1 MLSKCCASETVRHCF
16 RGSKELPYH
25 NLCLSAEKNSMRGKV
40 IDKKWFIRI
49 GCLWGLQAGR
59 REMPH
64 PRNLLGYSFIIKGKV
79 GRGRRTSLPFLSR
92 CHASITSSSSTLD
105 KGVFLCLHGR
115 VHKLLFSSVCA
126 ESMSQGSLNYWA
138 HCPGCGS
145 HATIVLLFGGISH
158 ASVAW
163 FCC

>member
-1 MLSKCCASETVRHCF
+1 MSFLGEFWRAIILYSFMSQHR
-16 RGSKELPYH
+16 
-25 NLCLSAEKNSMRGKV
+25 KNSVKGKV

-92 CHASITSSSSTLD
+92 CHASITSSSSRLSR
-105 KGVFLCLHGR
+105 GVFLSLVVKLGPQVTVFHVCREHVLGTVNLVSSLGR
-115 VHKLLFSSVCA
+115 
-126 ESMSQGSLNYWA
+126 Y
-138 HCPGCGS
+138 GS
-145 HATIVLLFGGISH
+145 HAAIVLLFTARLLLPLHGF
-158 ASVAW
+158 VTKPAW
-163 FCC
+163 FCG